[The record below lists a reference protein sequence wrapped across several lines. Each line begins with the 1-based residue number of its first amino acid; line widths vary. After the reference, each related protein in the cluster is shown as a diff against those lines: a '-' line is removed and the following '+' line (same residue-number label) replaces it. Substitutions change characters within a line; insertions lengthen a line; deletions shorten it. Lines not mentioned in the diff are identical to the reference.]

1 MVKHCLM
8 FNEIKDTWL
17 SKLDQEIET
26 IKITTKNK
34 KNQKRKIKR
43 LKSKMEEFQKSKSEW
58 ER

>member
-1 MVKHCLM
+1 MVKNCLM

-17 SKLDQEIET
+17 SKFDQEIET
-26 IKITTKNK
+26 IKSTTKNK